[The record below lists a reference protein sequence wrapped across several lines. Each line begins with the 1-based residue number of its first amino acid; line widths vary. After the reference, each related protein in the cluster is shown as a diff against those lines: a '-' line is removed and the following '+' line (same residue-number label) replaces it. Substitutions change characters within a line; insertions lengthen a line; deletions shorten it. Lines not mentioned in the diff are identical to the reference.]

1 MDARIVIAIIE
12 VDDDK
17 AIKEDLGTI
26 DYLEK
31 EFGWLENSN
40 IFLQNAR
47 IIDEDD
53 EYDAKA
59 IRAVSQI
66 FDDEYDVGGNHGD
79 YMEK

>member
-1 MDARIVIAIIE
+1 MDVRIVIAIIE

-26 DYLEK
+26 DYLER
-31 EFGWLENSN
+31 EFGRLECSN

-53 EYDAKA
+53 EYDMEAT
-59 IRAVSQI
+59 RAVNII
-66 FDDEYDVGGNHGD
+66 FDN
-79 YMEK
+79 